1 MPPSFVVGIDLGTT
15 NCALAFAPVDG
26 TAVTDF
32 PIPQVQRPGE
42 VADRS
47 LLPSCLYL
55 SSEHELPAGSAALP
69 WGAESGCVAGECAR
83 WLGARTPGRLVV
95 SAKSW
100 LCHEGVDRT
109 AAILP
114 WGGLPDVA
122 KLSPVEASR
131 RLLAHL
137 VAAWNHAHSE
147 APLAEQE
154 VVITVPASFDEA
166 ARTLTVD
173 AARQAGCVSL
183 HLVEEPLAAFYDFI
197 GQHPHD
203 LSAALGGARLVLVVD
218 VGGGTT
224 DFTLVQSSPDGSVLR
239 RIAVGDHLMLGGDN
253 MDAAL
258 ARQAEERLTS
268 GGRKLAAASWSQLLQ
283 VTREAKER
291 LLGDDAPER
300 HGISVAG
307 QGSRLVG
314 NTLSTELLREET
326 IRLVLDGFF
335 PACGP
340 EDAPQRAS
348 RVALQE
354 LGLPY
359 AQDPAITRHLA
370 AFLNLHA
377 EAAWQALGRV
387 RPGDALPRPDAILL
401 NGGVFHS
408 ALLRDRLMELVSGW
422 WPAQP
427 PVRVLSHLSLDRAV
441 ARGAVHSGLVRR
453 GRGRSIGG
461 GAARAF
467 YVGLAGEKPQ
477 AVCVIPR
484 GQEEGQPVE
493 VGGRSFVLALGQPVQ
508 FPLYSTTS
516 DRVDRPGAVVEIGPE
531 FHPLPPLHTVCR
543 RGDGKPG
550 NLPVH
555 LAATSTELGTLELW
569 CVAVETGERWR
580 LEFNLRG
587 PMGAPKDSV
596 TEVLP
601 DRWSEVSAL
610 VDHVYGKR
618 GTPSTAKE
626 AKQFTRE
633 LEKVL
638 GSRDS
643 WRLPPLRELWSLLL
657 ISAKARRRTPDHERA
672 FYQMMG
678 YSLRPGFGYPLD
690 EWRCEQTFP
699 LFREGVV
706 HPTAGQPLWNDFWI
720 LWRRIS
726 GGLGAAQQQEIW
738 NYLKPHLAGRVPA
751 TKSSTAK
758 AKGHQPEGL
767 DEMVRCAAALERIDP
782 AEKSVLGGWIVQRL
796 RNPETASGP
805 WAWALGRLGARA
817 PVYGSGHL
825 TVPATQAEAWLRDLL
840 KTDVRSVDGAL
851 FAVVQLARR
860 TGDRS
865 LDLDDAPRN
874 QALAVLKSVDAPG
887 DWLRKIEQVVEMDA
901 ADDAQALGDSLPL
914 GLKLH
919 GAG

>member
-1 MPPSFVVGIDLGTT
+1 MPPAYIIGIDLGTT
-15 NCALAFAPVDG
+15 NCALAFARVDG
-26 TAVTDF
+26 TDVTDF
-32 PIPQVQRPGE
+32 PITQVQRPSE
-42 VADRS
+42 VADRA

-55 SSEHELPAGSAALP
+55 PSVHELPAGSTALP
-69 WGAESGCVAGECAR
+69 WGDESGCLAGECAR

-137 VAAWNHAHSE
+137 AAAWNHAHPE

-166 ARTLTVD
+166 ARTLTVE
-173 AARQAGCVSL
+173 AARQAGCAAL
-183 HLVEEPLAAFYDFI
+183 HLVEEPQAAFYDFI
-197 GQHPHD
+197 GHHAHD
-203 LSAALGGARLVLVVD
+203 LSAALGEARLVLVVD

-224 DFTLVQSSPDGSVLR
+224 DFTLIQSSPDGSVLR

-258 ARQAEERLTS
+258 ARQAEERLTK
-268 GGRKLAAASWSQLLQ
+268 GGRKLGAAGWSQLLQ

-291 LLGDDAPER
+291 LLGADAPER

-326 IRLVLDGFF
+326 VRLVLDGFF

-340 EDAPQRAS
+340 GDFPQRAS

-370 AFLNLHA
+370 AFLSLHA
-377 EAAWQALGRV
+377 EAAWTALGRDRV
-387 RPGDALPRPDAILL
+387 GSALPRPDAILL

-408 ALLRDRLMELVSGW
+408 AQLRDRLLEVVSAW
-422 WPAQP
+422 WPGEP
-427 PVRVLSHLSLDRAV
+427 PIRVLPHHSLDRAV
-441 ARGAVHSGLVRR
+441 ARGVVHSGLVRR

-467 YVGLAGEKPQ
+467 YIGLAGEIAQ

-484 GQEEGQPVE
+484 GQEEGQSVE
-493 VGGRSFVLALGQPVQ
+493 VGERSFVLALGQPVQ
-508 FPLYSTTS
+508 FPLFSTTA

-531 FHPLPPLHTVCR
+531 FHPLPPLHAVCR
-543 RGDGKPG
+543 RSDGKSG

-555 LAATSTELGTLELW
+555 LVATGTELGTLELW
-569 CVAVETGERWR
+569 CVAEGTGERWR

-587 PMGAPKDSV
+587 PVVASAATV
-596 TEVLP
+596 TESLP
-601 DRWSEVSAL
+601 TRWSEVSAL
-610 VDHVYGKR
+610 VTRVYGKH
-618 GTPSTAKE
+618 GTPSEARE
-626 AKQFTRE
+626 AKQFARE

-638 GSRDS
+638 GPRER
-643 WRLPPLRELWSLLL
+643 WPLPPLRELWSILLA
-657 ISAKARRRTPDHERA
+657 SAKARRRSPEHERV
-672 FYQMMG
+672 FYQMLG
-678 YSLRPGFGYPLD
+678 YSLRPGFGYPMD
-690 EWRCEQTFP
+690 EWRCGQTFP
-699 LFREGVV
+699 LFREGVA
-706 HPTAGQPLWNDFWI
+706 HPGAGQPLWNDFWI

-726 GGLGAAQQQEIW
+726 GGLGEEAQREIW
-738 NYLKPHLAGRVPA
+738 SFLKPHLASRIVAPGTGK
-751 TKSSTAK
+751 TKGPK
-758 AKGHQPEGL
+758 VEGL
-767 DEMVRCAAALERIDP
+767 DEMVRLAASLEHLEP
-782 AEKSVLGGWIVQRL
+782 ADKIELGGWIVQRL

-805 WAWALGRLGARA
+805 WAWALGRLGARV
-817 PVYGSGHL
+817 PVYGSSHQV
-825 TVPATQAEAWLRDLL
+825 VPADQAERWLSDLL
-840 KTDVRSVDGAL
+840 AIGLSASDGAA
-851 FAVVQLARR
+851 FAVVQLSRR
-860 TGDRS
+860 TGDRAR
-865 LDLDDAPRN
+865 DLDDTLRGRALDALNVAAAPER
-874 QALAVLKSVDAPG
+874 
-887 DWLRKIEQVVEMDA
+887 WLRQLEQVVELDQS
-901 ADDAQALGDSLPL
+901 DDAQALGDSLPL
-914 GLKLH
+914 GLRLH
-919 GAG
+919 HPG